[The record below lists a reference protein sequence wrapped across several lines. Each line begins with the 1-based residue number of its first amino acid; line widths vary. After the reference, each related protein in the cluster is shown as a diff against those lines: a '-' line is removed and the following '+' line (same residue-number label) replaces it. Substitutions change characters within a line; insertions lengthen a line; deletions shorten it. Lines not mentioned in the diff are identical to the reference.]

1 MRAVVS
7 GRAKMAGRNHQ
18 SPDGR
23 VHLDPQQNAGA
34 DHGLGVRLVRGAADL
49 YGGIELHAGSVSYR
63 AQPGGEYR
71 SAGIRASGAHTRR
84 GSYLHCLPGNSAEHA
99 QPGHDR
105 PGAAFWLHRVTAQR
119 HELSGA
125 WCAAARCRPWLA
137 GTREHRRT
145 ESRRAGHRD
154 PRAGHRHA
162 DHRCQPVHRPAR
174 LTARSPLGRALKM
187 SQLIRVQDL
196 RVVADGDQGELE
208 IVKGVSFALEKGE
221 VLALIGESGSG
232 KTTIA
237 LALLGYARRGCK
249 LAGGVVQVGEHD
261 MLSLTESQ
269 LQGLRGNRVSYIAQS
284 AAAAFNPAKK
294 LIDQVIEGA
303 LIHGLG
309 SRADLQAKAVE
320 LFRDLALPNPES
332 IGQRYPHQVSGGQ
345 LQRVMAA
352 MALIS
357 DPLLVILDEPTT
369 ALDVTTQIDVL
380 RAFKRVVR
388 ERGATAVYVSHDLA
402 VVAQMADQIVVLN
415 GGRIIEQSSTAALLK
430 GPEDAYTRSLLAA
443 ARPDKVL
450 KPASEVVKDSTLL
463 TIKGLTAGY
472 GKKNLQGMPMIRVLE
487 DIDLTIRRGQAIGVI
502 GESGSGK
509 STLARVVAGLL
520 DPAHGSL
527 TFDGAE
533 LSGTLAGRTEEQFR
547 RIQMVFQNADTAL
560 NPMHSIS
567 AILARPL
574 KMYFD
579 LKGKALRDRID
590 ELMDL
595 VRLPRELAERRPNEL
610 SGGQKQRVNLAR
622 ALAAKPDLILCDE
635 VTSALDTVVGACIL
649 ELLGE
654 LRRKLGV
661 SYLFISH
668 DISTVRALCDDIV
681 VMYSGHKVEEGSR
694 EAFSRV
700 PFHPYTDLLVH
711 SVPELRQGWLET
723 CGVTSGKLP
732 PISAPAN
739 NPELC
744 TFLNRCPARV
754 EGMCNKTAP
763 SRRMI
768 AGGSEILCHRDSD
781 ELQAV
786 QENLNPV
793 TVGAYA

>member
-1 MRAVVS
+1 
-7 GRAKMAGRNHQ
+7 
-18 SPDGR
+18 
-23 VHLDPQQNAGA
+23 
-34 DHGLGVRLVRGAADL
+34 
-49 YGGIELHAGSVSYR
+49 
-63 AQPGGEYR
+63 
-71 SAGIRASGAHTRR
+71 
-84 GSYLHCLPGNSAEHA
+84 
-99 QPGHDR
+99 
-105 PGAAFWLHRVTAQR
+105 
-119 HELSGA
+119 
-125 WCAAARCRPWLA
+125 
-137 GTREHRRT
+137 
-145 ESRRAGHRD
+145 
-154 PRAGHRHA
+154 
-162 DHRCQPVHRPAR
+162 
-174 LTARSPLGRALKM
+174 M

-196 RVVADGDQGELE
+196 RVVAEGDHGELE

-261 MLSLTESQ
+261 MLSLPESQ
-269 LQGLRGNRVSYIAQS
+269 LQCLRGNRVSYVAQS

-294 LIDQVIEGA
+294 LIDQAIEGA

-309 SRADLQAKAVE
+309 SRADLQAKAIE
-320 LFRDLALPNPES
+320 LFRDLALPNPET

-430 GPEDAYTRSLLAA
+430 GPEDPYTRSLLAA

-560 NPMHSIS
+560 NPMHSVG

-574 KMYFD
+574 KMYFG
-579 LKGKALRDRID
+579 LKGKALRERID

-694 EAFSRV
+694 ETFSHV

-711 SVPELRQGWLET
+711 SVPELRQGWLES

-732 PISAPAN
+732 PISAPVN
-739 NPELC
+739 NRELC
-744 TFLNRCPARV
+744 TFLNRCPARI
-754 EGMCNKTAP
+754 EGLCNKTAP
-763 SRRMI
+763 GRRRI